1 MYLPVVPS
9 CRLWL
14 SLVWFAFFFFKQKTA
29 YELRICDLSSD
40 VCSSDLYW
48 SLSAYLKK
56 RVKNAVE
63 YVCRFEEAVAH
74 AAAARNVDGVVCGHI
89 HSAEIRQFGDIPY
102 YNDGDWVERSEERSV
117 GTECVSTCRSRWSQS
132 H

>member
-1 MYLPVVPS
+1 MFNRVRRRFGLP
-9 CRLWL
+9 
-14 SLVWFAFFFFKQKTA
+14 
-29 YELRICDLSSD
+29 
-40 VCSSDLYW
+40 YW

-74 AAAARNVDGVVCGHI
+74 AAAERNVDGVVCGHI
-89 HSAEIRQFGDIPY
+89 HSAEIRQFGDITY
-102 YNDGDWVERSEERSV
+102 YNDGNWVESCTALVRSEERRV
-117 GTECVSTCRSRWSQS
+117 GKECVSTCRSRWSPY